1 MADDSRDTPEANGLT
16 PFPPPAAAPLPSS
29 PVGRILRRL
38 AAALTYRDFRVLWIG
53 AFTSSV
59 GTWMQKV
66 AQSWLVLTLTGT
78 SSAFFLGL
86 DAFLGDMPVLLFTFL
101 GGVIADRRDRRQIM
115 LMSQYIQ
122 MTAAFTL
129 AVLVLT
135 GTVRIWHI
143 LALSSLTGVAQAF
156 GGPAYQSLLP
166 LLVTTKDVPNA
177 IALNSIQFNL
187 ARVIGPLLAGAALA
201 AFGMVACFG
210 LNGLSFVAVIVAIM
224 SLRITYVPSTS
235 GQSLAREMK
244 AGIEHVRRDPSLVTV
259 TLLAFST
266 AFLGL
271 PILTFLPLFVQKVF
285 HAGVV
290 QYTQMMAFS
299 GTGAVFGALVVAWL
313 GKFPRMGRWV
323 LGLQLALGVI
333 LVAFAMSRV
342 LIVSELLLLV
352 GGALLMMVFSLSTS
366 LAQLLTPNELRGRV
380 IGLYM
385 VAFRGGMPLGS
396 LVSGYLANRL
406 SAPTVLTVNG
416 VLLVAVACTFLLRR
430 SSFAENVQ

>member
-1 MADDSRDTPEANGLT
+1 M
-16 PFPPPAAAPLPSS
+16 
-29 PVGRILRRL
+29 
-38 AAALTYRDFRVLWIG
+38 G
-53 AFTSSV
+53 AFTSSI

-66 AQSWLVLTLTGT
+66 AQSWLVLTLTGS

-115 LMSQYIQ
+115 LMSQYVQ
-122 MTAAFTL
+122 MTVAFTL

-135 GTVRIWHI
+135 GTIRIWHI
-143 LALSSLTGVAQAF
+143 LTLSCLTGIAQAF

-187 ARVIGPLLAGAALA
+187 ARVVGPLLAGATLA
-201 AFGMVACFG
+201 TFGMVACFG
-210 LNGLSFVAVIVAIM
+210 LNGLSFVAVIVAIL
-224 SLRITYVPSTS
+224 SLRITYVPSGG
-235 GQSLAREMK
+235 GQSLGREMQ
-244 AGIEHVRRDPSLVTV
+244 AGIEHVRRDPALVTV

-271 PILTFLPLFVQKVF
+271 PILTFLPVFVQTVF

-299 GTGAVFGALVVAWL
+299 GAGAVLGALVVAWL
-313 GKFPRMGRWV
+313 GTFPRMGRRV
-323 LGLQLALGVI
+323 LVLQLALGVI
-333 LVAFAMSRV
+333 LVAFAVSRV
-342 LIVSELLLLV
+342 LIVSELLLLA

-366 LAQLLTPNELRGRV
+366 LAQLLAPNELRGRV
-380 IGLYM
+380 IGIYM

-396 LVSGYLANRL
+396 LVSGFLATRL
-406 SAPTVLTVNG
+406 SAQTVLVMNG
-416 VLLVAVACTFLLRR
+416 VLLASVACLFLLRP
-430 SSFAENVQ
+430 APGPK